1 MLVQIALFH
10 SLLWV
15 MPMPFH
21 LHKAEVGFSLP
32 ALHVAV
38 VTREVGLLCLSWDLC
53 DIRSPGNN
61 LRSLTIPS
69 RAPSPDN

>member
-1 MLVQIALFH
+1 MNLGVDLG
-10 SLLWV
+10 WV
-15 MPMPFH
+15 FGCVW
-21 LHKAEVGFSLP
+21 VGG
-32 ALHVAV
+32 VARVVV

-61 LRSLTIPS
+61 LRSLTTPS

>member
-1 MLVQIALFH
+1 MDLGWAYGCV
-10 SLLWV
+10 WV
-15 MPMPFH
+15 GGV
-21 LHKAEVGFSLP
+21 AR
-32 ALHVAV
+32 VAV